1 MSSKRGRKRNDNL
14 PPNRARDVQ
23 RAFRARR
30 AAHLEA
36 LEQRC
41 SELEEENNTL
51 RAALNLPP
59 ANRPLLG
66 KGPTGKDKPKG
77 NNKSPPAEAGIASL
91 LPSIPALTS
100 SGTLPPMSRTESPL
114 STGSTSAH
122 SMSPDP
128 PMSAAM
134 SMPQQSGPDM
144 DPTGWSESMFGDK
157 ESNPPLSSSA
167 FSLPSPPAQGSPFG
181 SMGRSTTSD
190 LFSNSVQ
197 DKFSGFSSSDEKS
210 FGYLPPDDRR
220 TFTYPHSLLSGP
232 PAASS
237 IPPSLQQS
245 HGGGGGGNHD
255 VNPPMSLPAFLQ
267 RRSVT
272 EPDSYRNLLNQLSHG
287 QSQQNSLQTP
297 APRMPSSMQ
306 LNAIDATMSD
316 FDLPGGPGNQR
327 RYPGLH

>member
-1 MSSKRGRKRNDNL
+1 
-14 PPNRARDVQ
+14 
-23 RAFRARR
+23 
-30 AAHLEA
+30 
-36 LEQRC
+36 
-41 SELEEENNTL
+41 
-51 RAALNLPP
+51 
-59 ANRPLLG
+59 
-66 KGPTGKDKPKG
+66 
-77 NNKSPPAEAGIASL
+77 
-91 LPSIPALTS
+91 
-100 SGTLPPMSRTESPL
+100 
-114 STGSTSAH
+114 
-122 SMSPDP
+122 
-128 PMSAAM
+128 M

-220 TFTYPHSLLSGP
+220 TFSYPHSLLSGP

-297 APRMPSSMQ
+297 APRMPSAMQ
-306 LNAIDATMSD
+306 LNVIDSAMSD